1 MRNLTYVTRDSDLT
15 IVHLAPLVLL
25 GISVDIIQDSV
36 MIAVLMESR
45 SHQGAPLMVSL
56 SLRRLLVTVG

>member
-45 SHQGAPLMVSL
+45 SHQDAPLMVSL